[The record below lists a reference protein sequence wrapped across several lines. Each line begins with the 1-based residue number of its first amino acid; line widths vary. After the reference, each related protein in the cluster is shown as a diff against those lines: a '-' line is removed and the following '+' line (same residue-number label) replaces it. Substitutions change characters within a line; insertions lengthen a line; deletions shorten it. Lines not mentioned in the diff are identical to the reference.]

1 MLKVLLLFVLLI
13 AGIVVGPMIAGHQ
26 GYVLIDHHNPYHGYE
41 IIHINYQL
49 MNFMNFICCKIRWL
63 IIISI
68 IQLNLK
74 IGISIT

>member
-1 MLKVLLLFVLLI
+1 M
-13 AGIVVGPMIAGHQ
+13 AGFFISV
-26 GYVLIDHHNPYHGYE
+26 DHHNPYHGYE

-49 MNFMNFICCKIRWL
+49 SIINYQLMNFMNFICFKIRWL

-74 IGISIT
+74 LGISIT

>member
-1 MLKVLLLFVLLI
+1 MPLTFNDP
-13 AGIVVGPMIAGHQ
+13 AAWQ
-26 GYVLIDHHNPYHGYE
+26 GFISVDHHNPYHGYE

-49 MNFMNFICCKIRWL
+49 MNFMNFICFKIMWL

>member
-1 MLKVLLLFVLLI
+1 MTLPHGRFFIPV
-13 AGIVVGPMIAGHQ
+13 
-26 GYVLIDHHNPYHGYE
+26 DHHNPYHGYE

>member
-1 MLKVLLLFVLLI
+1 MHSSYFYDP
-13 AGIVVGPMIAGHQ
+13 AAWQ
-26 GYVLIDHHNPYHGYE
+26 GFFIPVDHHNPYHGYE

-49 MNFMNFICCKIRWL
+49 MNFMNFIFFKISWL

-68 IQLNLK
+68 IQLNFK

>member
-1 MLKVLLLFVLLI
+1 M
-13 AGIVVGPMIAGHQ
+13 AGFFIPV
-26 GYVLIDHHNPYHGYE
+26 DHHNPYHGYE

-49 MNFMNFICCKIRWL
+49 MNFMNFMNFICCKIRWL

>member
-1 MLKVLLLFVLLI
+1 MHSSYFYDPV
-13 AGIVVGPMIAGHQ
+13 AWQ
-26 GYVLIDHHNPYHGYE
+26 GFIPVDHHNPYHGYE

-49 MNFMNFICCKIRWL
+49 MNFMNFICFKIRWL